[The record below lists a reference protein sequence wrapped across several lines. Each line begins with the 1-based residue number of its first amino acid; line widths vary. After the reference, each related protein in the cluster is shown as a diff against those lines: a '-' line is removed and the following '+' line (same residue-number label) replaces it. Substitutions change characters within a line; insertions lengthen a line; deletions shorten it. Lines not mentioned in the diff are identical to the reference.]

1 MVNFQ
6 QFGAASAGVGGNH
19 LIISFILST
28 RLISK
33 LAREDVVLDAIT
45 SVSVRSGEVLSLETW
60 VTF

>member
-1 MVNFQ
+1 M
-6 QFGAASAGVGGNH
+6 GGNH

-33 LAREDVVLDAIT
+33 LATEDVVLDSIS
-45 SVSVRSGEVLSLETW
+45 SVSVRSGEALSLETR

>member
-1 MVNFQ
+1 M
-6 QFGAASAGVGGNH
+6 GGNH

-33 LAREDVVLDAIT
+33 LASEDVVLDART
-45 SVSVRSGEVLSLETW
+45 SVSVRTGEALSLETR

>member
-1 MVNFQ
+1 M
-6 QFGAASAGVGGNH
+6 GGNH

-45 SVSVRSGEVLSLETW
+45 LVSVRSGEVLSLETW